1 MKTIFVV
8 EPDAVLSKAYAS
20 AIEANGL
27 IVYKF
32 RTASLAV
39 KALEK
44 MVPDLIVLELAMPVH
59 NGFELLYELLSY
71 SDTRKIK
78 VVVNSFVQSV
88 NIPWGFI
95 NRGDMNIVEYLY
107 KPLSQIDDVTRAVR
121 EYA

>member
-1 MKTIFVV
+1 VKTIFVV